1 MTENIAGDETQ
12 IRAVLQSRVDAMRTR
27 DAGQFLASFDPAIV
41 KFDLAPPLQESGTA
55 VLDPAGLQGWLDTWQ
70 DDIAYDIAKLTI
82 AVVADVAFCHC
93 LNHLQGTRTDGERE
107 DLWTRSTLGLR
118 KTYGVWRIV
127 HEHNSVPI
135 HMDGSNRPAF
145 DLQP

>member
-1 MTENIAGDETQ
+1 VTAHSAGDEIQ
-12 IRAVLQSRVDAMRTR
+12 IRAVLQSRVDAMQAR
-27 DAGQFLASFDPAIV
+27 DARQFLDSFDPAIV
-41 KFDLAPPLQESGTA
+41 RFDLAPPLQESGST

-70 DDIAYDIAKLTI
+70 NDIAFDIAKLSI
-82 AVVADVAFCHC
+82 AVAGDVAFCHC

-118 KTYGVWRIV
+118 RKEGVWKIV
-127 HEHNSVPI
+127 HEHNSVPFY
-135 HMDGSNRPAF
+135 MDGSNRPAF